1 MHLIRDKQIHTIVAH
16 SNIIENVRLQPV
28 SKYTRLMKE
37 LIVWGGTRLPEETE
51 QMINGMAMPQIKI
64 NGEFFIKILLRLS
77 MSGEQTLISFE
88 N

>member
-1 MHLIRDKQIHTIVAH
+1 
-16 SNIIENVRLQPV
+16 
-28 SKYTRLMKE
+28 MKE